1 LQLEAQSGDELGSD
15 DLQKKFR
22 LESSNDIDTELAAMK
37 AQLLS
42 GSKSQPSCRII
53 PQPVKDP
60 PDARVGERVRVLFA
74 DPLVNAETATSNRA
88 E

>member
-1 LQLEAQSGDELGSD
+1 MEEKFCNWKLHQEGSLNLEATIYK
-15 DLQKKFR
+15 KKFAS

-42 GSKSQPSCRII
+42 GSKPAQLLDHSS
-53 PQPVKDP
+53 
-60 PDARVGERVRVLFA
+60 
-74 DPLVNAETATSNRA
+74 ATRQRLTR